1 MFDLGGW
8 AMAIASGLT
17 GGAVV
22 FGLSVAAKSKAP
34 RQGRICLLTYGTP
47 VKVLALSM
55 VPLTLLVVYAM
66 LNASSGQLAMAF
78 LVASGFVAGTIF
90 LVYQIFFVRFGYD
103 RNFVYFDSPFCRNKC
118 VAWEN
123 LEDVGY
129 SLLVQA
135 HYIEVAG
142 IGRIWCSSFLNG
154 HDEFGQFLESKTRT
168 LIGPGT

>member
-1 MFDLGGW
+1 MVDFGGW
-8 AMAIASGLT
+8 AMAIASGLA

-22 FGLSVAAKSKAP
+22 FGLSVAAKSRAP
-34 RQGRICLLTYGTP
+34 RRGRICLLTYSTP
-47 VKVLALSM
+47 VRLLALAM
-55 VPLTLLVVYAM
+55 IPLTLFVVYAM
-66 LNASSGQLAMAF
+66 MNASPGQMVMAL
-78 LVASGFVAGTIF
+78 LVACGFVAGTVF
-90 LVYQIFFVRFGYD
+90 LVYQVFFVRFGYD

-123 LEDVGY
+123 LENVGY

-168 LIGPGT
+168 LIGSGT

>member
-1 MFDLGGW
+1 MGDLGGW

-47 VKVLALSM
+47 VKVLTIAM
-55 VPLTLLVVYAM
+55 VPLTLFVVYAM
-66 LNASSGQLAMAF
+66 LNASSDQMLMAF
-78 LVASGFVAGTIF
+78 LVACGFIAGTAF
-90 LVYQIFFVRFGYD
+90 LVYQVFFVRFGYD
-103 RNFVYFDSPFCRNKC
+103 RNSVYFDSPFCRNKC

-123 LEDVGY
+123 LENVGF

-154 HDEFGQFLESKTRT
+154 HDEFGLFLESKTRT
-168 LIGPGT
+168 LIGSGS